1 MPQAERAARY
11 AELHQRPQIFLLPN
25 AWDAGTAK
33 LLASLGFEALATT
46 SAGLAFNLGRRD
58 AEGALTR
65 EETLANG
72 RDIAAATD
80 LPVNADLENG
90 FGDAPEDCS
99 RTILDAIEAGLAGGS
114 IEDATGRRDQPF
126 YEFGHAIERVR
137 AAAEAAR
144 SGAFVFT
151 ARCENFLHGN
161 TDLADTIRRLQAYQE
176 AGADVLYAPGLA
188 RLEDI
193 RSVVT
198 SVDRPVN
205 VLASMATQTFTVA
218 DLAELGVRRVSFGG
232 SFARAAYGAL
242 KRAALEFR
250 DQGSFAY
257 AKEAMP
263 YAELSAIFGK

>member
-1 MPQAERAARY
+1 MPQAERAVHY
-11 AELHQRPQIFLLPN
+11 AELHRRPNLFLLPN
-25 AWDAGTAK
+25 AWDGGTAK
-33 LLASLGFEALATT
+33 LLASLGFEAIATT

-58 AEGALTR
+58 AEGALSR

-72 RDIAAATD
+72 RAIAEATD

-90 FGDAPEDCS
+90 FGDTPEDCS
-99 RTILDAIEAGLAGGS
+99 RTVLGAIGAGLAGGS
-114 IEDATGRRDQPF
+114 IEDATGRKDQPF
-126 YEFGHAIERVR
+126 YELSHAAERVR

-144 SGAFVFT
+144 SGTFVFT

-188 RLEDI
+188 KLEDI
-193 RSVVT
+193 RSVIS

-205 VLASMATQTFTVA
+205 VLASMATQTFCVA
-218 DLAELGVRRVSFGG
+218 DLAAIGVKRVSIGG

-242 KRAALEFR
+242 RRAALEFR
-250 DQGSFAY
+250 DQGTFNF
-257 AKEAMP
+257 AKEAMS
-263 YAELSAIFGK
+263 YAELSGIFGK